1 MKWVCLLARV
11 PRALELM
18 RKTFPTLAF
27 AVWFVRNKD
36 EIYPPLVGGS
46 VLVMVVEACV
56 DAASGSTCDFQ
67 NCSRYQVVLQLIC
80 DKCK

>member
-1 MKWVCLLARV
+1 MKWVCLSARA

-46 VLVMVVEACV
+46 ALVMVVEVCV
-56 DAASGSTCDFQ
+56 DASSGSTCELQ
-67 NCSRYQVVLQLIC
+67 NWWYQVVLQLIW